1 MAKRNGNPEQEPL
14 FPELDMSKDEHKKLL
29 KLARAFYKA
38 RAHRLETLGP
48 LLEEQNE
55 KEQAVITMLK
65 QLKLNGFEHGDMQV
79 KLMPKKEH
87 ISAKLATDD
96 DEPKEKEELEA
107 A

>member
-1 MAKRNGNPEQEPL
+1 MAKRGNPEQEPL
-14 FPELDMSKDEHKKLL
+14 FPELDMGNKDHKQLL

-38 RAHRLETLGP
+38 RAYRLETLGP

-55 KEQAVITMLK
+55 KEQAVISLMK
-65 QLKLNGFEHGDMQV
+65 QLKMTGFEHGDMQV

-87 ISAKLATDD
+87 ISAKLAI
-96 DEPKEKEELEA
+96 EESAVEEEELEA

>member
-14 FPELDMSKDEHKKLL
+14 FPELDMSKKEHKDLL

-38 RAHRLETLGP
+38 RSHRLETLGP

-55 KEQAVITMLK
+55 KEQAVIALMK
-65 QLKLNGFEHGDMQV
+65 QLKISGFEHGDMLV
-79 KLMPKKEH
+79 KLMPTKEH
-87 ISAKLATDD
+87 ISAKLSTED
-96 DEPKEKEELEA
+96 DEPTGDSKLGA